1 MKMANVVRDCNRRL
15 RKVCRKR
22 LAISRKRVG
31 WDREN
36 VTEDSFFSSP
46 LRKLKRERKEKNSKF
61 ESIEETGTTALCIF
75 HLFTRAICDS
85 EERGSSDKAAHG
97 FTRLESLRPR
107 SSSSLI
113 YDELDAF
120 SSA

>member
-1 MKMANVVRDCNRRL
+1 MSLRVYYPPIRIKLANVVRDCNRRL

-36 VTEDSFFSSP
+36 VTEDSFSSL

-97 FTRLESLRPR
+97 STGLESLSPR
-107 SSSSLI
+107 SSSS
-113 YDELDAF
+113 
-120 SSA
+120 